1 MSEAVIVAE
10 HLAKQYRIGETS
22 SYDTL
27 AEALRRRFGGRAA
40 ADARSEARNIW
51 ALHDVSFEVR
61 QGEIVGI
68 IGRNGA
74 GKSTLLKILSRITA
88 PTRGRAVIR
97 GRVGSLLEVGTGFQP
112 ELTGRENVFLNGAIL
127 GMSRAEIARKFDE
140 IVEFSEI
147 AEFIDTPVKRY
158 SSGMHAR
165 LAFSVAA
172 HLEPEILIVDEV
184 LSVGD
189 IAFQRKCQQ
198 KMQSFMQSGR
208 TVLFVSHSMG
218 AITEMCTSAILLD
231 HGTIV
236 RAGAVPHVME
246 GYFSLL
252 NATSGPSGHRAGPL
266 VHADLE
272 ILSANVLAESGKP
285 THTFDVG
292 DPVVLEFRYRVKRD
306 LFSLHIEL
314 TVSRN
319 MLELI
324 RSYDT
329 DGYKDPN
336 RQCKAGDYVCRHV
349 LPGRFL
355 KAGSYSV
362 KIGAGTPDYSMI
374 EADNILAFEVEEISE
389 NTQHRGY
396 RAARPGQVISPGKW
410 TTERIAESS
419 AQRAMGEP

>member
-1 MSEAVIVAE
+1 MSDRSVIVAE
-10 HLAKQYRIGETS
+10 NIGKQYRLGETA

-27 AEALRRRFGGRAA
+27 ADALKRRFKRPVAE
-40 ADARSEARNIW
+40 RPSRHIW
-51 ALHDVSFEVR
+51 ALRDVSFEV
-61 QGEIVGI
+61 QEGEIVGI

-74 GKSTLLKILSRITA
+74 GKSTLLKILSRVTA
-88 PTRGRAVIR
+88 PTAGRATIR

-127 GMSRAEIARKFDE
+127 GMSRAEISRKFDE

-158 SSGMHAR
+158 SSGMHSR

-198 KMQSFMQSGR
+198 KMQSFMRSGH
-208 TVLFVSHSMG
+208 TVLFVSHSLG
-218 AITEMCTSAILLD
+218 AIAEMCTSAILLD
-231 HGTIV
+231 HGTIL

-246 GYFSLL
+246 GYFALL
-252 NATSGPSGHRAGPL
+252 NAAGSSGARTGPL
-266 VHADLE
+266 VHADCE
-272 ILSANVLAESGKP
+272 ILSAEILTESGKP
-285 THTFDVG
+285 SRTFDIS

-336 RQCKAGDYVCRHV
+336 RHCRAGDYVCRHV
-349 LPGRFL
+349 IPGHFL
-355 KAGSYSV
+355 KAGSYAV

-374 EADNILAFEVEEISE
+374 EADNVLTFEIEEISE

-396 RAARPGQVISPGKW
+396 RAARPGHVISPGKW
-410 TTERIAESS
+410 TTEKVAEASGQRVVGN
-419 AQRAMGEP
+419 AQ